1 MAVVGPKNSIII
13 ALFVQIVGFLLH
25 KIVAFFVQI
34 IGFSL
39 HNYLIYI
46 ER

>member
-1 MAVVGPKNSIII
+1 MAVVGPKNSIIV
-13 ALFVQIVGFLLH
+13 AFSVQIMGFLLH